1 VVRRRWVVFLTE
13 MGASP
18 RMPRMKFRGTNGL
31 LLTIALMMA
40 LAGCAGS
47 GRREP
52 GNLTALK
59 AELIRYQESG
69 DYERGLDA
77 VAREASRWIEARAAR
92 KGAGERLAVV
102 FDVDE
107 TVLSNWENMM
117 RDDFGYVS
125 ERWHAWVER
134 TAATAIE
141 PVRET
146 YLTARRTG
154 VAVIF
159 LTGRKEKDRA
169 ATERNLVK
177 AGLGNF
183 EALIVRPSSGE
194 RVSAVEFKTAVRKR
208 LVDDGWTIVA
218 NVGDQE
224 SDLAGGYAEKTF
236 KLPNPFYITE

>member
-1 VVRRRWVVFLTE
+1 MTE
-13 MGASP
+13 MVASP
-18 RMPRMKFRGTNGL
+18 RMRRMKFRGTNGL
-31 LLTIALMMA
+31 LLAIALTMA

-52 GNLTALK
+52 GNLSTLK
-59 AELIRYQESG
+59 SELIRYQESG
-69 DYERGLDA
+69 DYERGVEA

-92 KGAGERLAVV
+92 KDAGERLAVI
-102 FDVDE
+102 FDIDE

-134 TAATAIE
+134 AAATAIE

-146 YLTARRTG
+146 YLAARRAG

-177 AGLGNF
+177 EGMGDF
-183 EALIVRPSSGE
+183 EALVVRPSAVE
-194 RVSAVEFKTAVRKR
+194 RMSAVEFKTSVRKG
-208 LVDDGWTIVA
+208 LVAEGWTIIA